1 MTDPSNNRL
10 IIVGVL
16 LGAHGVRGDIRIKSF
31 TETPEDFFK
40 YAPFFDIHGEK
51 ILEVESFRVS
61 KKQFIVSPRHKTK
74 REYWEQLKGT
84 KLCVPRT
91 VLNAPEENE
100 YFVEDLVGMSA
111 QSPKGRSVGVV
122 KSVYNFGAGDLV
134 EIQSNNNIKLLI
146 PFTKE
151 EVPTVNIAEG
161 YIIVKNLE
169 DWAVDNS

>member
-1 MTDPSNNRL
+1 MTNPSNNRL

-16 LGAHGVRGDIRIKSF
+16 LGAHGVSGDIRIKSF
-31 TETPEDFFK
+31 TETTEDFFK
-40 YAPFFDIHGEK
+40 YAPFFDLNGEK

-61 KKQFIVSPRHKTK
+61 KKQFIVSPKLRKE

-84 KLCVPRT
+84 ELCVPRT
-91 VLNAPEENE
+91 VLDEPEENE

-122 KSVYNFGAGDLV
+122 KSIHNFGAGDLV
-134 EIQSNNNIKLLI
+134 EIQSSNNNKLLI

-151 EVPTVNIAEG
+151 EVPTVSIAEG
-161 YIIVKNLE
+161 YIIIENLE